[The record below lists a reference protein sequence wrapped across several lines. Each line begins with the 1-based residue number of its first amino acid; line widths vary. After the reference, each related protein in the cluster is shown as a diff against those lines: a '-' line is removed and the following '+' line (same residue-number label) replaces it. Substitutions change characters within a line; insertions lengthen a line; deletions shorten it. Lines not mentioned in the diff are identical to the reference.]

1 METVTAN
8 AKEKKVRIIAE
19 TINSQEN
26 TFQSYRRIRVAAYCR
41 VSTKQ
46 EEQINSYEVQK
57 KHYTEKINANPEW
70 QMVGIFADRGIT
82 GTSVLKR
89 DEFNKMIKLCKSKNY
104 ILITACFAVRFCVA
118 RNLLTATALRA
129 AMQKAVFRLVK
140 DGLLAC
146 V

>member
-19 TINSQEN
+19 TTNLQEN
-26 TFQSYRRIRVAAYCR
+26 TFQSYRRICVAAYCR

-70 QMVGIFADRGIT
+70 QMVGIFADEGIIY
-82 GTSVLKR
+82 G
-89 DEFNKMIKLCKSKNY
+89 E
-104 ILITACFAVRFCVA
+104 
-118 RNLLTATALRA
+118 
-129 AMQKAVFRLVK
+129 Q
-140 DGLLAC
+140 
-146 V
+146 